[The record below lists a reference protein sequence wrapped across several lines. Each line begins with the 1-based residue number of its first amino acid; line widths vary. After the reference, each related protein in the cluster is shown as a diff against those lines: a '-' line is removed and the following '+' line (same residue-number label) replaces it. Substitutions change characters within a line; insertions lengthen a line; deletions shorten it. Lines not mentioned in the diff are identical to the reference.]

1 MSTWVKQKKKDW
13 GLRNFGIHIY
23 VHTDRCSTPFAKLG
37 NPGQA
42 NKIRYPTFTYTSFVK
57 LLGDWAGP
65 TTTFN
70 LLLCTLII

>member
-23 VHTDRCSTPFAKLG
+23 AHTDRYSAPFAKSG
-37 NPGQA
+37 NPGRA
-42 NKIRYPTFTYTSFVK
+42 DKIRYPTFTYTSFVK

-65 TTTFN
+65 TTTFK
-70 LLLCTLII
+70 LLLRALII